1 MHNLLVF
8 WLSQLFLHNIVI
20 LLEWGE
26 RLFSFWLRCISV
38 SVLNSVFFHTRWC
51 AHLCASLPIEHLN
64 LRKGG
69 EICGSLLCQIGDLE
83 FKCDR
88 WEARASSNTFLLF
101 VHKLLLLGATYFTG
115 FVRSFFRGCFELL
128 SWWSGF
134 GFFSTLLTG
143 TWNYF
148 RMVEVIF
155 VRQILRCRRLL
166 FERLF
171 N

>member
-1 MHNLLVF
+1 MNVYLVSDF
-8 WLSQLFLHNIVI
+8 GAYQYPYWIVSSFILGGARIYVQVCLSSIWIFKRAV
-20 LLEWGE
+20 
-26 RLFSFWLRCISV
+26 R
-38 SVLNSVFFHTRWC
+38 
-51 AHLCASLPIEHLN
+51 
-64 LRKGG
+64 
-69 EICGSLLCQIGDLE
+69 ICGSLLCQIGDLE

-134 GFFSTLLTG
+134 GFFSTHLTG
-143 TWNYF
+143 TWNHF

-155 VRQILRCRRLL
+155 ARQILRCRRLL